1 MSLLRGALIE
11 YGTDLIGPI
20 PNVVIFQ
27 FNPESLTRTLEI
39 PPRPTVATQRETA
52 QAGEKTFEK
61 ITFKAHFSAA
71 NMLDEG
77 KVLAELFGIGPQL
90 AALEKMVLPSAK
102 LAGLIGAA
110 LDAIGDALG
119 GGDDAPAQP
128 IPREK
133 YPRIL
138 FIWGLTRVLPVTI
151 DSMGITELEYDAL
164 LNPTRN
170 EALRDLL
177 GFFGPVE
184 GHAWLTAPARE
195 PAEQAEF
202 LHGVSIERLVEYHA
216 TVTELTEQAG
226 TRVLIPEDDDRTA
239 RLDDYTRVAFTAAPS
254 SALCLWIRGN
264 ADPTGMTTHPKN
276 VVFLTAD
283 AFGILPPISRLTGAQ
298 AQYHFISGYTAKLAG
313 TEIGVT
319 EPRATF
325 SAGFGAPFLPR
336 HPGEYARM
344 LAERLERFDVPVWL
358 VNTGWTGGPYGVGK
372 RMELAHT
379 RALLRAVLTGHL
391 VAVPF
396 APDPVFGLAV
406 PASCPGVPEHVLR
419 PREVWA
425 DRSAYDQQA
434 AKLAAMFRTEY
445 RKYS

>member
-164 LNPTRN
+164 LNPTRAEVDITLSVITVDDCSDDMLAKGALEYSTLAK
-170 EALRDLL
+170 EAQAIANL
-177 GFFGPVE
+177 
-184 GHAWLTAPARE
+184 ANT
-195 PAEQAEF
+195 AEQ
-202 LHGVSIERLVEYHA
+202 IVE
-216 TVTELTEQAG
+216 
-226 TRVLIPEDDDRTA
+226 LIP
-239 RLDDYTRVAFTAAPS
+239 L
-254 SALCLWIRGN
+254 
-264 ADPTGMTTHPKN
+264 
-276 VVFLTAD
+276 
-283 AFGILPPISRLTGAQ
+283 
-298 AQYHFISGYTAKLAG
+298 
-313 TEIGVT
+313 
-319 EPRATF
+319 
-325 SAGFGAPFLPR
+325 
-336 HPGEYARM
+336 
-344 LAERLERFDVPVWL
+344 
-358 VNTGWTGGPYGVGK
+358 
-372 RMELAHT
+372 
-379 RALLRAVLTGHL
+379 
-391 VAVPF
+391 
-396 APDPVFGLAV
+396 
-406 PASCPGVPEHVLR
+406 
-419 PREVWA
+419 
-425 DRSAYDQQA
+425 
-434 AKLAAMFRTEY
+434 
-445 RKYS
+445 